1 VRTVSVRVGLVG
13 ARGHTGAEL
22 VRLIAAHPA
31 LELSYAGSRTLAGRS
46 VSEHFGVASS
56 LAFAAPAPADVADRA
71 LDVVVLALPNG
82 ESGRWVEALAG
93 CPGESTRT
101 ALLVDLSADHRFDP
115 DWYYGLPELTRDR
128 YAGERRIANPGCYA
142 TAMQLA
148 LAPLRTQLAHAPACF
163 GVSGY
168 SGAGT
173 RPSRRNDTAVLRDNL
188 LPYAMVDH
196 LHEREVAAQLGTPIA
211 FCPHVASF
219 FRGICLTA
227 VLWLDEQC
235 SAEQAMQHYSSFYR
249 DAPLV
254 QVDAAVPEVADIV
267 GRPGAAIGGFAA
279 DPAQR
284 RLVVVCT
291 LDNLLKG
298 AATQALQNINIGLG
312 LPELQGIVDD

>member
-1 VRTVSVRVGLVG
+1 MSVQVGLIG

-22 VRLIAAHPA
+22 VRLITAHPA
-31 LELSYAGSRTLAGRS
+31 LELRYAGSRALAGTS
-46 VSEHFGVASS
+46 VREHFGVDSS
-56 LAFAAPAPADVADRA
+56 LAFELPTPGDVAARA

-82 ESGRWVEALAG
+82 ESERWVSAL
-93 CPGESTRT
+93 T
-101 ALLVDLSADHRFDP
+101 ASPRDDSARAPLLVDLSADHRFDA

-128 YAGERRIANPGCYA
+128 YAGQRRIANPGCYA

-148 LAPLRTQLAHAPACF
+148 LAPLRTHLVHPPSCF

-173 RPSRRNDTAVLRDNL
+173 RPSRRNDTEVLQENL
-188 LPYAMVDH
+188 LPYALVDH
-196 LHEREVAAQLGTPIA
+196 LHEREVSAQLQTPIA
-211 FCPHVASF
+211 FCPHVAAF

-227 VLWLDEQC
+227 VLWLDEPC
-235 SAEQAMQHYSSFYR
+235 SAEQAMQHYASFYR
-249 DAPLV
+249 EAPLV

-279 DPAQR
+279 DPSQR
-284 RLVVVCT
+284 RLVLVCT

-312 LPELQGIVDD
+312 LPELQGIADE